1 MSLPTR
7 LLLAILLAA
16 AATALAW
23 VFARAVQ
30 RSSRWARGEQ
40 ALFDRAGH
48 WLAPRL
54 VATWADISALGSSTL
69 VTLFGAL
76 FTAALWADGRTHDAL
91 LMAASTVLPGVLGR
105 GLKRITSR
113 ERPGEPAAV
122 FFGSS
127 MPSNH
132 TLMAGALWGS
142 ASLMVAGS
150 GLPAWLAG
158 AATLVA
164 LGITFAVGLSRV
176 LLRVHYPSDVLA
188 GWWLAAS
195 WVAAIALLR
204 G

>member
-1 MSLPTR
+1 VSLPFL
-7 LLLAILLAA
+7 LLLAILMVAGAA
-16 AATALAW
+16 ALAW

-30 RSSRWARGEQ
+30 RSPGWARAEK
-40 ALFDRAGH
+40 ALFVRAGQ

-69 VTLFGAL
+69 VTLFGLL
-76 FTAALWADGRTHDAL
+76 FSAALWADGQMRDAL

-105 GLKRITSR
+105 GFKRLIRR

-142 ASLMVAGS
+142 ASLMVGGS
-150 GLPAWLAG
+150 GLPGWLAA

-164 LGITFAVGLSRV
+164 FGIAVAVGLSRV
-176 LLRVHYPSDVLA
+176 LLRVHYPSDVLV
-188 GWWLAAS
+188 GWWLALS
-195 WVAAIALLR
+195 WVGAIALLR